1 MNIDLNTLADG
12 ALKEK
17 FEHEL
22 EKVLENI
29 QDLNTDH
36 KTKRK
41 LIVELT
47 FVPNEG
53 RDLSAIS
60 ILTKTKLADR
70 DGTSTTIAIGTDKD
84 GNIIT
89 QEIRNQLNGQ
99 LHIDEETGEVID
111 NKKYFNLVKGEFR

>member
-84 GNIIT
+84 GNLIT